1 MTRYVMVADLD
12 RCVGCQTCAAAC
24 RQTNA
29 TPPGVQWRKVLDL
42 EFGEYPDV
50 HRVFVPV
57 GCQHC
62 ADPPCMHVCPST
74 ATRRRD
80 DGIVTIDYD
89 LCIGCAYCAVACP
102 YQARSKVDK
111 TVYAHGS
118 EPTILE
124 RLQFDERQLGV
135 SQKCT
140 FCADRIDAGLARGL
154 TPGVDADATPA
165 CVNSCIA
172 EALHFGD
179 IEDPESNVSRLLAE
193 KNQFRMHEEL
203 GTNPG
208 FYYLW
213 NNREKKDAAPDLR
226 FGTTHQPNWDW
237 RAAGNFMFGGT
248 GGSLMFTAA
257 AASFPERPSDVPGLV
272 SLLIVG
278 AGLALVWLEIGRPWR
293 FLNVYFNPRTSWMT
307 REAAAA
313 VILFVL
319 ALAGVGWDQPIL
331 IGLAGLAGLAF
342 LYCQTMMLRAS
353 KGIPAWR
360 LPAISPLVIST
371 GLSEGVGLFLLI
383 FSLKAAAPDWLSYLL
398 LALIVVRA
406 YAWWN
411 YQAKLAG
418 ANAAKA
424 MRDVLTGMQRNMLIF
439 GVALPA
445 ILMLAAWGAPGAG
458 LLLNSIAAALVLL
471 SGWYLKFTIVTRL
484 AHLQGFALGQ
494 PRRLAAS

>member
-1 MTRYVMVADLD
+1 
-12 RCVGCQTCAAAC
+12 
-24 RQTNA
+24 
-29 TPPGVQWRKVLDL
+29 
-42 EFGEYPDV
+42 
-50 HRVFVPV
+50 
-57 GCQHC
+57 
-62 ADPPCMHVCPST
+62 MHVCPST

-102 YQARSKVDK
+102 YQARSKVDEP
-111 TVYAHGS
+111 VYAHGG

-124 RLQFDERQLGV
+124 RLQFDARRFGV

-179 IEDPESNVSRLLAE
+179 IEDPESNVSQLLAE

-213 NNREKKDAAPDLR
+213 NNREKKDAAPKLR
-226 FGTTHQPNWDW
+226 FGITHQQSWDW
-237 RAAGNFMFGGT
+237 RAAGNFMLGGT
-248 GGSLMFTAA
+248 GGSLMFMTA
-257 AASFPERPSDVPGLV
+257 AASFPESPPDVLGLV
-272 SLLIVG
+272 SLLIVA

-293 FLNVYFNPRTSWMT
+293 FLHVYFNPGTSWMT

-313 VILFVL
+313 LILFVL
-319 ALAGVGWDQPIL
+319 ALAGVGWHQPIL

-353 KGIPAWR
+353 KGVPAWR
-360 LPAISPLVIST
+360 LPAILPLVIST
-371 GLSEGVGLFLLI
+371 GLSEGVALLLLI
-383 FSLKAAAPDWLSYLL
+383 LSLTAAAPDWLRYLL
-398 LALIVVRA
+398 LALILLRA
-406 YAWWN
+406 SAWWN
-411 YQAKLAG
+411 YRAELAG
-418 ANAAKA
+418 ASAAEA
-424 MRDVLTGMQRNMLIF
+424 TRSVLTAMHRNMLVF

-445 ILMLAAWGAPGAG
+445 ILLLTAWGAPGAAR
-458 LLLNSIAAALVLL
+458 LLNSTAAVLVLL
-471 SGWYLKFTIVTRL
+471 SGWYAKFALVTRI

-494 PRRLAAS
+494 PRRQGAG

>member
-12 RCVGCQTCAAAC
+12 RCVGCQTCTAAC

-29 TPPGVQWRKVLDL
+29 TQPGVQWRKVLDL

-50 HRVFVPV
+50 RRVFVPV

-102 YQARSKVDK
+102 YQARSKVDEP
-111 TVYAHGS
+111 VYAHGG

-124 RLQFDERQLGV
+124 RLQFDARRFGV

-179 IEDPESNVSRLLAE
+179 IEDPESNVSQLLAE

-213 NNREKKDAAPDLR
+213 NNREKKDVAPNLR
-226 FGTTHQPNWDW
+226 FGITHQQSWDW

-248 GGSLMFTAA
+248 GGSLMFMTA
-257 AASFPERPSDVPGLV
+257 AASFPESPPDVLGLV
-272 SLLIVG
+272 SLLIVA
-278 AGLALVWLEIGRPWR
+278 AGLALVWLEIGRPLR
-293 FLNVYFNPRTSWMT
+293 FLNVYFNPGTSWMT

-313 VILFVL
+313 LILFAL
-319 ALAGVGWDQPIL
+319 ALAGVGWHQPIL
-331 IGLAGLAGLAF
+331 IGLAGLAGLVF
-342 LYCQTMMLRAS
+342 LYCQMMMLRAS
-353 KGIPAWR
+353 KGVPAWR

-371 GLSEGVGLFLLI
+371 GLSEGVALLLLL
-383 FSLKAAAPDWLSYLL
+383 SLTAAAPDWLRYLL
-398 LALIVVRA
+398 LALIVLRA

-411 YQAKLAG
+411 YQAELGG
-418 ANAAKA
+418 ASAAKA
-424 MRDVLTGMQRNMLIF
+424 TRDVLTGMHRDMLVF

-445 ILMLAAWGAPGAG
+445 ILLLTAWGVPGAAR
-458 LLLNSIAAALVLL
+458 LLNFIAAVLVLL
-471 SGWYLKFTIVTRL
+471 SGWYLKFALVTRV

-494 PRRLAAS
+494 PRRQAAG

>member
-1 MTRYVMVADLD
+1 MVADLD

-29 TPPGVQWRKVLDL
+29 TQPGVQWRRVLDL

-50 HRVFVPV
+50 HRVFLPV

-62 ADPPCMHVCPST
+62 ADPPCMSVCPST
-74 ATRRRD
+74 ATRRRS

-102 YQARSKVDK
+102 YQARSKADK
-111 TVYAHGS
+111 PAYAHGS
-118 EPTILE
+118 EPTPLE
-124 RLQFDERQLGV
+124 RLQFDGRRLGV

-154 TPGVDADATPA
+154 IPGVDADATPA

-179 IEDPESNVSRLLAE
+179 IEDPKSNVARLLADR
-193 KNQFRMHEEL
+193 KQFRMHEDL

-213 NNREKKDAAPDLR
+213 GNREKKDAPKLR
-226 FGTTHQPNWDW
+226 FAVSHQRNWDW
-237 RAAGNFMFGGT
+237 RAAGNFMFGGA
-248 GGSLMFTAA
+248 GGALMFTTA
-257 AASFPERPSDVPGLV
+257 AASFPQSPPDAAGLV
-272 SLLIVG
+272 SLLIV
-278 AGLALVWLEIGRPWR
+278 ALGLALVWLEIGRPWR
-293 FLNVYFNPRTSWMT
+293 FLNVYFNAKTSWMT

-313 VILFVL
+313 VLLFAL
-319 ALAGVGWDQPIL
+319 ALAGVGWRQPIL
-331 IGLAGLAGLAF
+331 IGLAGLAGLGF

-353 KGIPAWR
+353 KGVPAWR
-360 LPAISPLVIST
+360 LPAISPLVLST

-383 FSLKAAAPDWLSYLL
+383 LSSTATAPKWLSPVL
-398 LALIVVRA
+398 LALIAVRA

-411 YQAKLAG
+411 YRSQLAG
-418 ANAAKA
+418 VASTAKT
-424 MRDVLTGMQRNMLIF
+424 RDALSIVHGNMLTF
-439 GVALPA
+439 GVGLPA
-445 ILMLAAWGAPGAG
+445 VLMIAAWGASGAAP
-458 LLLNSIAAALVLL
+458 LLNSLAAALVLL
-471 SGWYLKFTIVTRL
+471 SGWYVKFMLVTRF

-494 PRRLAAS
+494 PRAQAAS

>member
-12 RCVGCQTCAAAC
+12 RCVGCQTCTAAC

-29 TPPGVQWRKVLDL
+29 TQPGVQWRQVLDL

-50 HRVFVPV
+50 RRVFVPV
-57 GCQHC
+57 GCQQC

-80 DGIVTIDYD
+80 DGIVTIDYG

-102 YQARSKVDK
+102 YQARSKVDEP
-111 TVYAHGS
+111 VYAHGG

-124 RLQFDERQLGV
+124 RLQFDARRFGV

-140 FCADRIDAGLARGL
+140 FCADRIDAGLALGL

-179 IEDPESNVSRLLAE
+179 IEDPESNVSQLLAE
-193 KNQFRMHEEL
+193 KNQFRMHEDL
-203 GTNPG
+203 GTNPS

-213 NNREKKDAAPDLR
+213 NNREKKDVAPNLR
-226 FGTTHQPNWDW
+226 FGITHQQSWDW

-248 GGSLMFTAA
+248 GGSLMFITA
-257 AASFPERPSDVPGLV
+257 AASFPESPPDVLGLV
-272 SLLIVG
+272 SLLIVA

-293 FLNVYFNPRTSWMT
+293 FLNVYLNPGTSWMT

-313 VILFVL
+313 LILFAL
-319 ALAGVGWDQPIL
+319 ALAGVLAHQPIL
-331 IGLAGLAGLAF
+331 IGLAGLAGLVF

-353 KGIPAWR
+353 KGVPAWR
-360 LPAISPLVIST
+360 LPAIPPLVIST
-371 GLSEGVGLFLLI
+371 GLSEGVALLLLI
-383 FSLKAAAPDWLSYLL
+383 LSLTAAAPDWLRYLL
-398 LALIVVRA
+398 LALIVLRA

-411 YQAKLAG
+411 YQAELGRAS
-418 ANAAKA
+418 AAKA
-424 MRDVLTGMQRNMLIF
+424 TPKTNMFLCMPVRTSR
-439 GVALPA
+439 VAL
-445 ILMLAAWGAPGAG
+445 
-458 LLLNSIAAALVLL
+458 AALAPP
-471 SGWYLKFTIVTRL
+471 SS
-484 AHLQGFALGQ
+484 A
-494 PRRLAAS
+494 

>member
-12 RCVGCQTCAAAC
+12 RCVGCQTCTAAC

-29 TPPGVQWRKVLDL
+29 TQPGVQWRKVLDL

-50 HRVFVPV
+50 RRVFVPV

-102 YQARSKVDK
+102 YQARSKVDEP
-111 TVYAHGS
+111 VYAHGG

-124 RLQFDERQLGV
+124 RLQFDARRFGV

-179 IEDPESNVSRLLAE
+179 IEDPESNVSQLLAE

-213 NNREKKDAAPDLR
+213 NNREKKDVAPNLR
-226 FGTTHQPNWDW
+226 FGITHQQSWDW

-248 GGSLMFTAA
+248 GGSLMFITAA
-257 AASFPERPSDVPGLV
+257 ASLPESPPDVLGLV
-272 SLLIVG
+272 SLLIVA
-278 AGLALVWLEIGRPWR
+278 AGLALVWLEIGRPLR
-293 FLNVYFNPRTSWMT
+293 FLNVYFNPGTSWMT

-313 VILFVL
+313 LILFAL
-319 ALAGVGWDQPIL
+319 ALAGVGWHQPIL
-331 IGLAGLAGLAF
+331 IGLAGLAGLVF
-342 LYCQTMMLRAS
+342 LYCQMMMLRAS
-353 KGIPAWR
+353 KGVPAWR

-371 GLSEGVGLFLLI
+371 GLSEGVALLLLL
-383 FSLKAAAPDWLSYLL
+383 SLTAAAPDWLRYLL
-398 LALIVVRA
+398 LALIVLRA

-411 YQAKLAG
+411 YQAELAD
-418 ANAAKA
+418 ASAAKA
-424 MRDVLTGMQRNMLIF
+424 TRDVLTGMHRDMLVF

-445 ILMLAAWGAPGAG
+445 ILLLTAWGAPGAAR
-458 LLLNSIAAALVLL
+458 LLNSIAAVLVLL
-471 SGWYLKFTIVTRL
+471 SGWYVKFALVTRV

-494 PRRLAAS
+494 PRRQAAG

>member
-12 RCVGCQTCAAAC
+12 RCVGCQTCTAAC
-24 RQTNA
+24 RQTYA
-29 TPPGVQWRKVLDL
+29 TQPGVQWRKVLDL

-50 HRVFVPV
+50 QRVFVPV

-74 ATRRRD
+74 ATGQRD

-102 YQARSKVDK
+102 YQARSKVDEP
-111 TVYAHGS
+111 VYAHGR

-124 RLQFDERQLGV
+124 RLQFDEKRIGV

-140 FCADRIDAGLARGL
+140 FCVDRIDDGLARGL
-154 TPGVDADATPA
+154 TPGVDSDATPVCA
-165 CVNSCIA
+165 NSCIA

-179 IEDPESNVSRLLAE
+179 IEDPESNVSKLLAE
-193 KNQFRMHEEL
+193 NNQFRMHEEL
-203 GTNPG
+203 KTDPG

-213 NNREKKDAAPDLR
+213 NNREKNRTNPGVR
-226 FGTTHQPNWDW
+226 FGNTHQQNWDW
-237 RAAGNFMFGGT
+237 RAAANFMFGGT
-248 GGSLMFTAA
+248 GGSLMFITAA
-257 AASFPERPSDVPGLV
+257 TSFPENPPDMLALI
-272 SLLIVG
+272 SLIIVG

-293 FLNVYFNPRTSWMT
+293 FLNVYFNLKTSWMT
-307 REAAAA
+307 REAAVA
-313 VILFVL
+313 VILFAL
-319 ALAGVGWDQPIL
+319 ALAGIQWHKPIL

-371 GLSEGVGLFLLI
+371 GLSEGAGLLLLI
-383 FSLKAAAPDWLSYLL
+383 FSLTAAAAGWLSYLL
-398 LALIVVRA
+398 LALIVLRA
-406 YAWWN
+406 CTWWN
-411 YQAKLAG
+411 YKTKLAG

-424 MRDVLTGMQRNMLIF
+424 TLDVLAGIHTNMQIF
-439 GVALPA
+439 GGALPA
-445 ILMLAAWGAPGAG
+445 ILMLSALGLPGTA

-471 SGWYLKFTIVTRL
+471 SGWYLKFTLVTRV
-484 AHLQGFALGQ
+484 AHVQGFTLGQ
-494 PRRLAAS
+494 PQRPAAS

>member
-12 RCVGCQTCAAAC
+12 RCVGCQTCTAAC

-29 TPPGVQWRKVLDL
+29 TQPGVQWRKVLDL

-50 HRVFVPV
+50 RRVFVPV

-102 YQARSKVDK
+102 YQARSKVDEP
-111 TVYAHGS
+111 VYAHGG

-124 RLQFDERQLGV
+124 RLQFDARRFGV

-179 IEDPESNVSRLLAE
+179 IEDPESNVSQLLAE

-213 NNREKKDAAPDLR
+213 NNREKKDVAPNLR
-226 FGTTHQPNWDW
+226 FGITHQQSWDW

-248 GGSLMFTAA
+248 GGSLMFMTA
-257 AASFPERPSDVPGLV
+257 AASFPESPPDVLGLV
-272 SLLIVG
+272 SLLIVA
-278 AGLALVWLEIGRPWR
+278 AGLALVWLEIGRPLR
-293 FLNVYFNPRTSWMT
+293 FLNVYFNPGTSWMT

-313 VILFVL
+313 LILFAL
-319 ALAGVGWDQPIL
+319 ALAGVGWHQPIL
-331 IGLAGLAGLAF
+331 IGLAGLAGLVF
-342 LYCQTMMLRAS
+342 LYCQMMMLRAS
-353 KGIPAWR
+353 KGVPAWR

-371 GLSEGVGLFLLI
+371 GLSEGVALLLLL
-383 FSLKAAAPDWLSYLL
+383 SLTAAAYDWLRYLL
-398 LALIVVRA
+398 LALIVLRA

-411 YQAKLAG
+411 YQAELAD
-418 ANAAKA
+418 ASAAKA
-424 MRDVLTGMQRNMLIF
+424 TRDVLTGMHRDMLVF

-445 ILMLAAWGAPGAG
+445 ILLLTAWGAPGAAR
-458 LLLNSIAAALVLL
+458 LLNSIAAVLVLL
-471 SGWYLKFTIVTRL
+471 SGWYVKFALVTRV

-494 PRRLAAS
+494 PRRQAAG

>member
-12 RCVGCQTCAAAC
+12 RCVGCQTCTAAC

-29 TPPGVQWRKVLDL
+29 TQPGVQWRKVLDL

-50 HRVFVPV
+50 RRVFVPV

-80 DGIVTIDYD
+80 DGIVTIDYG

-102 YQARSKVDK
+102 YQARSKVDEP
-111 TVYAHGS
+111 VYAHGG

-124 RLQFDERQLGV
+124 RLQFDARRFGV

-179 IEDPESNVSRLLAE
+179 IEDPESNVSQLLAE

-213 NNREKKDAAPDLR
+213 NNREKKDVAPNLR
-226 FGTTHQPNWDW
+226 FGITHQQSWDW

-248 GGSLMFTAA
+248 GGSLMFMTA
-257 AASFPERPSDVPGLV
+257 AASFPESPPDVLGLV
-272 SLLIVG
+272 SLLIVA
-278 AGLALVWLEIGRPWR
+278 AGLALVWLEIGRPLR
-293 FLNVYFNPRTSWMT
+293 FLNVYFNPGTSWMT

-313 VILFVL
+313 LILFAL
-319 ALAGVGWDQPIL
+319 ALAGVGWHQPIL
-331 IGLAGLAGLAF
+331 IGLAGLAGLVF
-342 LYCQTMMLRAS
+342 LYCQMMMLRAS
-353 KGIPAWR
+353 KGVPAWR

-371 GLSEGVGLFLLI
+371 GLSEGVALLLLI
-383 FSLKAAAPDWLSYLL
+383 LSLTAAA
-398 LALIVVRA
+398 A
-406 YAWWN
+406 
-411 YQAKLAG
+411 
-418 ANAAKA
+418 
-424 MRDVLTGMQRNMLIF
+424 
-439 GVALPA
+439 
-445 ILMLAAWGAPGAG
+445 
-458 LLLNSIAAALVLL
+458 
-471 SGWYLKFTIVTRL
+471 
-484 AHLQGFALGQ
+484 
-494 PRRLAAS
+494 

>member
-12 RCVGCQTCAAAC
+12 RCVGCQTCTAAC

-29 TPPGVQWRKVLDL
+29 TQPGVQWRKVLDL

-50 HRVFVPV
+50 QRVFVPV

-102 YQARSKVDK
+102 YLARSKVDK
-111 TVYAHGS
+111 PVYAHGS

-124 RLQFDERQLGV
+124 RLQFDEKRLGV

-179 IEDPESNVSRLLAE
+179 IEDPESNVSRMLAE

-213 NNREKKDAAPDLR
+213 NNREKNDVAAE
-226 FGTTHQPNWDW
+226 
-237 RAAGNFMFGGT
+237 
-248 GGSLMFTAA
+248 
-257 AASFPERPSDVPGLV
+257 PEIWHHPSTEL
-272 SLLIVG
+272 
-278 AGLALVWLEIGRPWR
+278 GLARR
-293 FLNVYFNPRTSWMT
+293 RQFH
-307 REAAAA
+307 
-313 VILFVL
+313 
-319 ALAGVGWDQPIL
+319 
-331 IGLAGLAGLAF
+331 
-342 LYCQTMMLRAS
+342 
-353 KGIPAWR
+353 
-360 LPAISPLVIST
+360 
-371 GLSEGVGLFLLI
+371 
-383 FSLKAAAPDWLSYLL
+383 
-398 LALIVVRA
+398 VR
-406 YAWWN
+406 
-411 YQAKLAG
+411 
-418 ANAAKA
+418 
-424 MRDVLTGMQRNMLIF
+424 R
-439 GVALPA
+439 
-445 ILMLAAWGAPGAG
+445 
-458 LLLNSIAAALVLL
+458 
-471 SGWYLKFTIVTRL
+471 
-484 AHLQGFALGQ
+484 H
-494 PRRLAAS
+494 RRLADVHDRGGQLSE